1 MGISRAGAMQAFKQI
16 ERIRNSLRELSRFCG
31 VIRGDYEILL
41 NGLLANLGECA
52 QRIAGGKSV
61 LLSAR
66 DAAKKYRSLCELWL
80 EAAPETLQSNGVDG
94 REFLLDRILD
104 DSHLF
109 MRQSDTVNFAGL
121 RAELVAIMQAD
132 LRILQ
137 ALYRA
142 DLEGWLRE
150 LCGIEVAKASEGGD
164 LAANSSEG
172 FGIPA
177 KTDWDHSLERA
188 HLKVLFNR
196 EQDWGNL
203 VKNLADF
210 VYRYSLG
217 KFRGCP
223 AFRLATSSS
232 QSGLEPL
239 TEFASFPLEWLEGN
253 EKRIEIV
260 ERNTTNLLEGHRAN
274 NVLIWGPRGCGK
286 SSLIR
291 GLITRYY
298 CKGLRA
304 IEIGPE
310 AYAQIPNIFAEV
322 RGRRESF
329 IGVLDNISMLGREPA
344 VHVLARALDGCLEH
358 KPENLIFY
366 ATSNYKDLVDREG
379 ERLQGLGLMQMDAD
393 ESIGAPNLVNQGKQ
407 PGQYDPQQ
415 GERLDEQRA
424 LDDRFALKVFM
435 DLPLKKAYEN
445 MVLSY
450 ARRAGIKMAEGELL
464 AAFNI
469 WRMRH
474 NHDLVGGRTA
484 RDFIV
489 DYFPEH
495 CPAVHT

>member
-1 MGISRAGAMQAFKQI
+1 MGISRARAMQVFEQI
-16 ERIRNSLRELSRFCG
+16 ERIRACLGELSRFCS
-31 VIRGDYEILL
+31 VISGDYGILL
-41 NGLLANLGECA
+41 KGLLAHLGESA
-52 QRIAGGKSV
+52 HRIAAGKPA

-66 DAAKKYRSLCELWL
+66 HAKKLYRSLCALWL
-80 EAAPETLQSNGVDG
+80 EDAVETAQSFRVDG

-104 DSHLF
+104 DPHLF
-109 MRQSDTVNFAGL
+109 MRQCDTVSYAGL
-121 RAELVAIMQAD
+121 QAELVAIMQAD

-137 ALYRA
+137 ELYRA
-142 DLEGWLRE
+142 DLEGWLRD
-150 LCGIEVAKASEGGD
+150 LCGVEEAKRAGVSD
-164 LAANSSEG
+164 LGVNSLEALES
-172 FGIPA
+172 PA
-177 KTDWDHSLERA
+177 KTAWDHGHER
-188 HLKVLFNR
+188 VLLRQLFSQ
-196 EQDWGNL
+196 EQDWSKL

-210 VYRYSLG
+210 VYKHSLG

-223 AFRLATSSS
+223 AFRVAGTSKRPEL
-232 QSGLEPL
+232 QPL
-239 TEFASFPLEWLEGN
+239 REFASFSLEWLEGN

-260 ERNTTNLLEGHRAN
+260 EHNTIILLDGHRAN

-291 GLITRYY
+291 GLVTRYY
-298 CKGLRA
+298 FRGLRA
-304 IEIGPE
+304 IEIAPE
-310 AYAQIPNIFAEV
+310 AYVNIPEIFAEV
-322 RGRRESF
+322 RGRREFF
-329 IGVLDNISMLGREPA
+329 IGVLDNISMVGREPS
-344 VHVLARALDGCLEH
+344 VHTLARALDGCLENM
-358 KPENLIFY
+358 PQNLAFY

-379 ERLQGLGLMQMDAD
+379 ERLQGLGIMQMDAD
-393 ESIGAPNLVNQGKQ
+393 ESVSTPNLVNQGKQ

-435 DLPLKKAYEN
+435 DLPPKKAYEN

-450 ARRAGIKMAEGELL
+450 ARRAGINVEEGELL

-489 DYFPEH
+489 DYFPDH
-495 CPAVHT
+495 VPAANV

>member
-1 MGISRAGAMQAFKQI
+1 MATSRERATQVGEQI
-16 ERIRNSLRELSRFCG
+16 ERIRHCLGELSRFCG
-31 VIRGDYEILL
+31 VISGDYEILL
-41 NGLLANLGECA
+41 KGLLAHLGESA
-52 QRIAGGKSV
+52 HRLAAGKPV
-61 LLSAR
+61 LSSAR
-66 DAAKKYRSLCELWL
+66 YAKKLYRSLCDLWVEDAL
-80 EAAPETLQSNGVDG
+80 ETLQTSSADG
-94 REFLLDRILD
+94 REFLLDRLLD

-109 MRQSDTVNFAGL
+109 MRQCDTVSYTGL
-121 RAELVAIMQAD
+121 QAELVAIMQAD
-132 LRILQ
+132 LRVLGE
-137 ALYRA
+137 LYRA
-142 DLEGWLRE
+142 DLDGWLSD
-150 LCGIEVAKASEGGD
+150 LCGMEGVKQAVVSD
-164 LAANSSEG
+164 LGAIGMGTLKS
-172 FGIPA
+172 PA
-177 KTDWDHSLERA
+177 KTPWDHDEERMC
-188 HLKVLFNR
+188 LKQLFR
-196 EQDWGNL
+196 QEQDWGKL

-210 VYRYSLG
+210 VYRHGLG

-223 AFRLATSSS
+223 AFRLRDTSERTE
-232 QSGLEPL
+232 LKPIR
-239 TEFASFPLEWLEGN
+239 EFASFPLEWLEGN

-260 ERNTTNLLEGHRAN
+260 ERNTTILLEGYRAS

-298 CKGLRA
+298 SRGLRG
-304 IEIGPE
+304 IEISPE
-310 AYAQIPNIFAEV
+310 AYANIPEIFAEV

-329 IGVLDNISMLGREPA
+329 IGVLDNISMVGREPS
-344 VHVLARALDGCLEH
+344 VHTLARALDGCLENM
-358 KPENLIFY
+358 PQNLAFY

-379 ERLQGLGLMQMDAD
+379 ERLQGLGIMQMDAD
-393 ESIGAPNLVNQGKQ
+393 ESVSTPNLVNQGKQ

-435 DLPLKKAYEN
+435 DLPPKKAYEN

-450 ARRAGIKMAEGELL
+450 ARRAGINVEEGELL

-489 DYFPEH
+489 DYFPDH
-495 CPAVHT
+495 VPAANV